1 MIADQIDV
9 IKEAAAKEKI
19 PTAAFSVSDE
29 MLADILRAGDGA
41 EDSKI
46 RIYAKYLEEIP
57 PEDMAGTLK
66 DEYGRTGKGFEFDH
80 RAISVWF
87 DETGISIKE
96 GMSAK
101 GGGAVHFPWE
111 KIEESIR
118 RMVREGSYIDR
129 AAAFFVVPKE
139 YERVALKLQYFF
151 RDGIDSDKLG
161 ITFDTYSVPDRIEQI
176 KGMLKTYEGRKQLMD
191 ALKEAERLLQSGEEE
206 LMWRYVATPQEL
218 IPEIMDLSCLEN
230 GVGTYPLFDT
240 VPEVKTAFIT
250 QDEIDS
256 VLLGGSGVSHGKM
269 RIMAHFEE
277 GGSLKDHADFLKK
290 EYGIGGR
297 SDAIAGVSHSFEDH
311 DAKGIS
317 ITKGDLM
324 HPDHSVFLKWEN
336 IARRIGELIADGTY
350 LNAKEQEAYIAFK
363 EQKIKEAAAKE
374 NAILMGAAVEALDE
388 VTDVIDAV
396 SDISDEIEDRVEQ
409 EITEKADAISETVED
424 ILDGDLSLLQPEQEE
439 AKAVTAQGNNDHNFH
454 ITDDHLGEGGPK
466 EKFRRNV
473 DAIRTLKQIEAEG
486 RAAIPEEQEV
496 LSKYVGWG
504 GLADAFDA
512 NKENWSSEYAELKA
526 LLTPVE
532 YASAQGSTLNAH
544 YTSPVIIREMF
555 SALERM
561 GFEKGNILEPSMGIG
576 NFFGMLPESMEQS
589 RLYGVE
595 KDDISGRIAK
605 QLYPGAGITIS
616 GFEKAPYSNDFFD
629 LAVGNVPF
637 GEYGVADPAYDKN
650 HFLIHDYF
658 LAKSLDKVRAGGMIA
673 FITTSGTMDKQNS
686 AAREYL
692 AQRADLIGAVRLPN
706 DAFKKNAGAE
716 VSTDI
721 LFFQKRDRLQ
731 DIEPDWVHLGTDENG
746 IAVNQYF
753 VDHPEMIAGHME
765 MVSGPFGMKAQC
777 IADPGVDLATKLSEC
792 MSYLDGKYEA
802 IEQDAEN
809 AVEYASIPADPNVQN
824 NSFTVVDD
832 KVYYREN
839 SIMVPAEVSG
849 NTEER
854 IKGMVGIREC
864 TRELLDLELSD
875 APEEQINA
883 KMKELNDRY
892 DRFAKKFGYI
902 NSTANKRAFSQDA
915 GFALLCSLEKMDD
928 EGNVAGK
935 SDIFFKRTI
944 QKAEPVTSVDTATEA
959 LTVSM
964 QEKGCVDLEYMCG
977 LCSMEQE
984 KLVGELN
991 GLIFQDP
998 MSHEWQTADEYL
1010 SGDVRHKLMLAKT
1023 VAESDPAFEINVKA
1037 LEKVMPKD
1045 LDASEIDVR
1054 LGAPW
1059 IDQKYIEDFMREVL
1073 QTPER
1078 YFYRNIMGVQFT
1090 PVTGEWNIKGKNA
1103 DYGNI
1108 TANVTYGTTRAN
1120 AYRILEDSLNLRDTR
1135 IYDTVREDGKDKRVL
1150 NKKET
1155 MLAGQKQEAL
1165 KTAFQNWIF
1174 ADPERREQLVRKY
1187 NDLFNCTRP
1196 REYDG
1201 SHLKFPGMNPEIE
1214 LKQHQLNA
1222 VAHVLYG
1229 NNTLL
1234 AHCVG
1239 AGKTFEMIAAA
1250 MESKRLGLCRKSLF
1264 VVPNHL
1270 TEQWASDFHRLYP
1283 GARILAATK
1292 KDFEPA
1298 NRKKF
1303 CSRIATGDYDA
1314 VIIGH
1319 TQFEKI
1325 PLSLERQQ
1333 AGIQSQ
1339 IDEIVSS
1346 IALMRE
1352 ERGDPFTIKQMEK
1365 LKNSLET
1372 KLERLNNEQKK
1383 DSVVTFEQL
1392 GIDRLF
1398 VDESHNYKNLYLYTK
1413 MRNVA
1418 GIAQTEAQKSTD
1430 MYMKCQYMDELTGG
1444 RGITFASGTPISN
1457 SMTEL
1462 YTNMRY
1468 LQGRTLNQKGL
1479 AHFDSWAATFGEAQ
1493 TTIELS
1499 PEGNGY
1505 RAKTR
1510 FAKFFNLPELMNM
1523 FKECADIKMPDQLN
1537 LDVPEVDYENVVLK
1551 PSELQK
1557 EMVEALGMRADIVR
1571 GGGVDSSVDNM
1582 LKITT
1587 DGRKLALDERLIDP
1601 MLPDEPD
1608 SKTNAC
1614 VNRVMQVWNETAP
1627 AKGAQVIFCD
1637 QSTPKGDGSYNVYDD
1652 IKAKLVERG
1661 VPEAEI
1667 AFIHDAKTEPQ
1678 KAEMFAK
1685 VRSGQ
1690 IRVIIGSTSKMG
1702 AGTNIQTRLAA
1713 LHHLDVPWRP
1723 ADIEQREGRIIRQ
1736 GNENERVK
1744 VFRYVT
1750 EGTFD
1755 AYSWQLIEG
1764 KQRFISQIM
1773 TSKAAVRSCE
1783 DVDQAVLTAAEVKA
1797 LCSSNPYIKEKME
1810 LDVDVAK
1817 LKVLK
1822 SNYVS
1827 QKYRMEDDILK
1838 NYPRQ
1843 ITALTERIKGMQA
1856 DITLYESKKPA
1867 DKEAFEMK
1875 VGGVTYTERKE
1886 AGAAIIALCTNMKD
1900 YHKPLEI
1907 GEYMGMKM
1915 EVSFDMLEKKYSLS
1929 LKGAIS
1935 HNLTVGMDPV
1945 GNIVRINNALDNMVN
1960 ELEMD
1965 QNRLGNVEKQ
1975 LETAKVEVQKPFERE
1990 EELAEKTARLAELD
2004 ALLNMDEKE
2013 PEVISDGKELAEEE
2027 AAVPSESVVSEREDG
2042 RVSFKEKLAEMKE
2055 IKEESAP
2062 PAIPNPVLVKK
2073 ADVLE

>member
-1 MIADQIDV
+1 
-9 IKEAAAKEKI
+9 
-19 PTAAFSVSDE
+19 
-29 MLADILRAGDGA
+29 
-41 EDSKI
+41 
-46 RIYAKYLEEIP
+46 
-57 PEDMAGTLK
+57 
-66 DEYGRTGKGFEFDH
+66 
-80 RAISVWF
+80 
-87 DETGISIKE
+87 
-96 GMSAK
+96 
-101 GGGAVHFPWE
+101 
-111 KIEESIR
+111 
-118 RMVREGSYIDR
+118 
-129 AAAFFVVPKE
+129 
-139 YERVALKLQYFF
+139 
-151 RDGIDSDKLG
+151 
-161 ITFDTYSVPDRIEQI
+161 
-176 KGMLKTYEGRKQLMD
+176 
-191 ALKEAERLLQSGEEE
+191 
-206 LMWRYVATPQEL
+206 
-218 IPEIMDLSCLEN
+218 
-230 GVGTYPLFDT
+230 
-240 VPEVKTAFIT
+240 
-250 QDEIDS
+250 
-256 VLLGGSGVSHGKM
+256 
-269 RIMAHFEE
+269 
-277 GGSLKDHADFLKK
+277 
-290 EYGIGGR
+290 
-297 SDAIAGVSHSFEDH
+297 
-311 DAKGIS
+311 
-317 ITKGDLM
+317 
-324 HPDHSVFLKWEN
+324 
-336 IARRIGELIADGTY
+336 
-350 LNAKEQEAYIAFK
+350 
-363 EQKIKEAAAKE
+363 
-374 NAILMGAAVEALDE
+374 
-388 VTDVIDAV
+388 
-396 SDISDEIEDRVEQ
+396 
-409 EITEKADAISETVED
+409 
-424 ILDGDLSLLQPEQEE
+424 
-439 AKAVTAQGNNDHNFH
+439 
-454 ITDDHLGEGGPK
+454 
-466 EKFRRNV
+466 
-473 DAIRTLKQIEAEG
+473 
-486 RAAIPEEQEV
+486 
-496 LSKYVGWG
+496 
-504 GLADAFDA
+504 
-512 NKENWSSEYAELKA
+512 
-526 LLTPVE
+526 
-532 YASAQGSTLNAH
+532 
-544 YTSPVIIREMF
+544 
-555 SALERM
+555 
-561 GFEKGNILEPSMGIG
+561 
-576 NFFGMLPESMEQS
+576 
-589 RLYGVE
+589 
-595 KDDISGRIAK
+595 
-605 QLYPGAGITIS
+605 
-616 GFEKAPYSNDFFD
+616 
-629 LAVGNVPF
+629 
-637 GEYGVADPAYDKN
+637 
-650 HFLIHDYF
+650 
-658 LAKSLDKVRAGGMIA
+658 
-673 FITTSGTMDKQNS
+673 
-686 AAREYL
+686 
-692 AQRADLIGAVRLPN
+692 
-706 DAFKKNAGAE
+706 
-716 VSTDI
+716 
-721 LFFQKRDRLQ
+721 
-731 DIEPDWVHLGTDENG
+731 
-746 IAVNQYF
+746 
-753 VDHPEMIAGHME
+753 
-765 MVSGPFGMKAQC
+765 
-777 IADPGVDLATKLSEC
+777 
-792 MSYLDGKYEA
+792 
-802 IEQDAEN
+802 
-809 AVEYASIPADPNVQN
+809 N

-928 EGNVAGK
+928 EGSVAGK

-1010 SGDVRHKLMLAKT
+1010 SGDVRHKLMLART

-1392 GIDRLF
+1392 GVDRLF

-1557 EMVEALGMRADIVR
+1557 EMVEALGTRADIVR

-1614 VNRVMQVWNETAP
+1614 VDRVMQVWNEMAQT
-1627 AKGAQVIFCD
+1627 KGAQVIFCD

-1652 IKAKLVERG
+1652 IKAKLMERG

-1773 TSKAAVRSCE
+1773 TSKTAVRSCE

-1843 ITALTERIKGMQA
+1843 ITALTERIKGMEA
-1856 DITLYESKKPA
+1856 DIAMYGSRKPA

-1875 VGGVTYTERKE
+1875 VGGMVFTERKE

-1945 GNIVRINNALDNMVN
+1945 GNIARINNALDNMVN

-1965 QNRLGNVEKQ
+1965 QNRLANVEKQ

-1990 EELAEKTARLAELD
+1990 EEL
-2004 ALLNMDEKE
+2004 
-2013 PEVISDGKELAEEE
+2013 S
-2027 AAVPSESVVSEREDG
+2027 
-2042 RVSFKEKLAEMKE
+2042 
-2055 IKEESAP
+2055 
-2062 PAIPNPVLVKK
+2062 
-2073 ADVLE
+2073 